1 MIRISAGLAAVAF
14 AVAGCGQKADAPA
27 STTPA
32 AADKGQYKTDIAMKE
47 LMAHVIDNAADGV
60 WLAQGWLIDS
70 EGTHELFPTDDA
82 GWRYATNAGITIAE
96 ASNLL
101 LLPGRPVDDDPR
113 WVDAAHM
120 MYDAGMEAFAAAE
133 ARDKERFF
141 DAGGKIY
148 EACTKCHSHY
158 VIGND

>member
-1 MIRISAGLAAVAF
+1 MIRITAGLAALALL
-14 AVAGCGQKADAPA
+14 AAGCGQKTDTTTATAAPA
-27 STTPA
+27 
-32 AADKGQYKTDIAMKE
+32 ADSGQYRTAVPMKE
-47 LMAHVIDNAADGV
+47 LMGHVIDNAADGV
-60 WLAQGWLIDS
+60 WLAQGWLINE

-113 WVDAAHM
+113 WADAAHM
-120 MYDAGMEAFAAAE
+120 LYDAGMEAHQAAE

-141 DAGGKIY
+141 EAGGKIY

-158 VIGND
+158 VIGNP

>member
-1 MIRISAGLAAVAF
+1 MIRITAGFAALALLA
-14 AVAGCGQKADAPA
+14 AGCGQKPDTTAATAAP
-27 STTPA
+27 
-32 AADKGQYKTDIAMKE
+32 AADKGQYKTTVAMKE
-47 LMAHVIDNAADGV
+47 LMGHVIDNAADGV
-60 WLAQGWLIDS
+60 WLAQGWMIDA

-82 GWRYATNAGITIAE
+82 GWRYATNAGITLAE

-120 MYDAGMEAFAAAE
+120 MYDASMEAHEAAE
-133 ARDKERFF
+133 ARDKQRFF